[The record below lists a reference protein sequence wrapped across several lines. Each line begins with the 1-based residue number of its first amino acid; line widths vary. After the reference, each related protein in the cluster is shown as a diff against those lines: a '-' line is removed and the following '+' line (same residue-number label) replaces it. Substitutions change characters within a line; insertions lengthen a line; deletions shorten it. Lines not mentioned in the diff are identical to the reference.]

1 MKSAN
6 STPNGNKQP
15 RPLVP
20 SSSPKVG
27 TGSVNLSGGQSKG
40 KLGKHQ
46 PARTVTKVGNKTPDT
61 QQMASNMKPKSPI
74 PLQHTLNAAKKVFTP
89 SRNSISPKVE
99 SKVPPK
105 SGIENQLKDEKI
117 GTEGHGI
124 DIKEQENCFAERNGS
139 VLLKDKLNPELKSS
153 SHVKAAKV
161 TPIDGESTS
170 LCDSIS
176 TTDADKIIVSEK
188 VSEDAVLE
196 LHTVKHDSHRLNA
209 FKERE
214 ESQME
219 EQVNDLSRQVGGMD
233 ISAETQQML
242 VGESLPSSQFQQ

>member
-1 MKSAN
+1 MKSAS

-15 RPLVP
+15 HPLVP
-20 SSSPKVG
+20 NSSPKVG
-27 TGSVNLSGGQSKG
+27 TGSVSLSGGQSKG

-46 PARTVTKVGNKTPDT
+46 PARTVTKVGNKKPDT
-61 QQMASNMKPKSPI
+61 PQMASNMEPKSPI
-74 PLQHTLNAAKKVFTP
+74 PLQHTSNAAKVFTP

-105 SGIENQLKDEKI
+105 CGIENQLKDEKI

-139 VLLKDKLNPELKSS
+139 VLLKDKLNPEWKSS

-170 LCDSIS
+170 FCDSIS

-196 LHTVKHDSHRLNA
+196 LHNVKHDSHSLNA

-219 EQVNDLSRQVGGMD
+219 EQVHDLGRQVGAMD

-242 VGESLPSSQFQQ
+242 VGESLHSSQFQQ